1 MTTFPLDRARIVRML
16 QQIEIGRATPKS
28 YQRIPS
34 CSSPS
39 KNSARNRAETTK
51 NKEQE
56 DK

>member
-1 MTTFPLDRARIVRML
+1 MTTFPLDRTRIVRML
-16 QQIEIGRATPKS
+16 QQIEIGRAIPKS